1 MKLTNCRT
9 QLGRCTLSVMRD
21 RNALFTAITRS
32 KGWVTIL
39 GYGFGMD
46 ELAQEFERIKENEF
60 KLHFSKYPTDDEIK
74 DLVRNNQDIAQHDQ
88 TILTKARKVIE
99 DISKTKVESSTKL
112 KIAMELFGVSSQEEL
127 MEILKR
133 DDNNA

>member
-1 MKLTNCRT
+1 MVKLSKNKIHKLAER
-9 QLGRCTLSVMRD
+9 QYRLH
-21 RNALFTAITRS
+21 RNS
-32 KGWVTIL
+32 TI
-39 GYGFGMD
+39 F
-46 ELAQEFERIKENEF
+46 
-60 KLHFSKYPTDDEIK
+60 
-74 DLVRNNQDIAQHDQ
+74 
-88 TILTKARKVIE
+88 

>member
-1 MKLTNCRT
+1 
-9 QLGRCTLSVMRD
+9 
-21 RNALFTAITRS
+21 
-32 KGWVTIL
+32 
-39 GYGFGMD
+39 MD
-46 ELAQEFERIKENEF
+46 ELAQEFESIKENNEF

>member
-1 MKLTNCRT
+1 M
-9 QLGRCTLSVMRD
+9 
-21 RNALFTAITRS
+21 
-32 KGWVTIL
+32 VTIL

-46 ELAQEFERIKENEF
+46 ELAQEFESIKENEF

>member
-1 MKLTNCRT
+1 M
-9 QLGRCTLSVMRD
+9 
-21 RNALFTAITRS
+21 
-32 KGWVTIL
+32 
-39 GYGFGMD
+39 Y
-46 ELAQEFERIKENEF
+46 
-60 KLHFSKYPTDDEIK
+60 FSKYPTDDEIK

-133 DDNNA
+133 DDNKA